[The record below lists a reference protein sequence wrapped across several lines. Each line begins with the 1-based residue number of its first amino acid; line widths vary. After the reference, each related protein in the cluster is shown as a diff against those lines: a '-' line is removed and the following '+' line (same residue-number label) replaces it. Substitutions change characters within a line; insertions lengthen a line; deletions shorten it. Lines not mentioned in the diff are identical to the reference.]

1 MAPGVSAPIYTRD
14 ILRLAASLGEPAVLD
29 RIDGEVELRSKTCGS
44 RVSVAVTLD
53 GGRVTA
59 VSQRVAACAFGQAAT
74 ALMLAGAVGRD
85 EADARTALAGVERWL
100 KGDDAA
106 VTAWPDLAVL
116 APAQSRSGR
125 HGAILLPF
133 QALLGAIE
141 AAGRAAR

>member
-85 EADARTALAGVERWL
+85 EAGARTALAGVERWL

-106 VTAWPDLAVL
+106 AAWPDLAVL
-116 APAQSRSGR
+116 APARSRSGR

-141 AAGRAAR
+141 AASEAQG